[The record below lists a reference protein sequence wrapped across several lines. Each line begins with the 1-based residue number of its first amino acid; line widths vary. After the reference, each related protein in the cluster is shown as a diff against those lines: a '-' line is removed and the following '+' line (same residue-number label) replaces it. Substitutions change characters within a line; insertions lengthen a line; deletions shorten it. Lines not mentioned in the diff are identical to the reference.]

1 MKNKIQTIKVLIKDI
16 SNINNVIDRKDCDI
30 EKCNVS

>member
-16 SNINNVIDRKDCDI
+16 SNINNVIDRKGGEI
-30 EKCNVS
+30 EKYNVS